1 METARRSHIS
11 SARGAPLAVFVAT
24 RAEAR
29 PLWMA
34 LFSTSRAP
42 HLSDS
47 VARAQLQDREVVLA
61 TTGMGREH
69 AEAAARRLFDEVP
82 GAVAFSVGVSAGLDP
97 RVRPGDLVVADQVSF
112 HRRSGGAAHTLS
124 CDSGLKESAVNVVRQ
139 SGKRYHLGPIV
150 TADQIVLTAK
160 EKRDLRV
167 GSGALAVDME
177 SAAIAAAAAARS
189 VPFLAIRAILDP
201 VEEDLRIAF
210 DQFLDH
216 RGEPRP
222 GSLARYLFAHPL
234 ALISLVGLGLRTKAA
249 CRHLGRLLRELSS
262 ILA

>member
-1 METARRSHIS
+1 
-11 SARGAPLAVFVAT
+11 
-24 RAEAR
+24 
-29 PLWMA
+29 
-34 LFSTSRAP
+34 
-42 HLSDS
+42 
-47 VARAQLQDREVVLA
+47 
-61 TTGMGREH
+61 
-69 AEAAARRLFDEVP
+69 
-82 GAVAFSVGVSAGLDP
+82 
-97 RVRPGDLVVADQVSF
+97 
-112 HRRSGGAAHTLS
+112 
-124 CDSGLKESAVNVVRQ
+124 VNVVRR

-150 TADQIVLTAK
+150 TADQIVLMAK
-160 EKRDLRV
+160 EKRDLAAR
-167 GSGALAVDME
+167 SGALAVDME

>member
-1 METARRSHIS
+1 
-11 SARGAPLAVFVAT
+11 
-24 RAEAR
+24 
-29 PLWMA
+29 
-34 LFSTSRAP
+34 
-42 HLSDS
+42 
-47 VARAQLQDREVVLA
+47 
-61 TTGMGREH
+61 MGREH

-82 GAVAFSVGVSAGLDP
+82 GAVAFSVGVSAGLGP
-97 RVRPGDLVVADQVSF
+97 QLRPGDLVVADQVSF
-112 HRRSGGAAHTLS
+112 HRRSGEPARIFS
-124 CDSGLKESAVNVVRQ
+124 CDPGLKEAAVNVVRR

-150 TADQIVLTAK
+150 TADQIVLIAK
-160 EKRDLRV
+160 EKRDLGA

-262 ILA
+262 IPA

>member
-1 METARRSHIS
+1 
-11 SARGAPLAVFVAT
+11 
-24 RAEAR
+24 
-29 PLWMA
+29 
-34 LFSTSRAP
+34 
-42 HLSDS
+42 
-47 VARAQLQDREVVLA
+47 
-61 TTGMGREH
+61 MGREH

-97 RVRPGDLVVADQVSF
+97 QLRSGDLVVADQVSF
-112 HRRSGGAAHTLS
+112 HRRSGGAAHTFS
-124 CDSGLKESAVNVVRQ
+124 CDSGLKESAVNVVRR

-150 TADQIVLTAK
+150 TADQIVLMAK
-160 EKRDLRV
+160 EKRDLAAR
-167 GSGALAVDME
+167 SGALAVDME

-216 RGEPRP
+216 RGEPRL

-249 CRHLGRLLRELSS
+249 CRHLGRLLRELST
-262 ILA
+262 IPA